1 MRHNMKEIVPSM
13 DSNLTFSLL
22 KLMECFFKP
31 FMPKEVKQT
40 LNNFTLIFNIRFGI
54 LVFFFVIMLILK
66 KPEWIILNAN
76 TFEFNL
82 LSGLLL
88 IPFSCNVKCET
99 FRALLVLL

>member
-40 LNNFTLIFNIRFGI
+40 FNNTLSFNIRF
-54 LVFFFVIMLILK
+54 
-66 KPEWIILNAN
+66 
-76 TFEFNL
+76 EF
-82 LSGLLL
+82 
-88 IPFSCNVKCET
+88 
-99 FRALLVLL
+99 

>member
-54 LVFFFVIMLILK
+54 LVLFCYYVNFK
-66 KPEWIILNAN
+66 KPEWIIFNAN
-76 TFEFNL
+76 TLTFNL
-82 LSGLLL
+82 LYGLLL
-88 IPFSCNVKCET
+88 IP
-99 FRALLVLL
+99 LVFPAM